1 MLQEVTNTVKVH
13 HISVKYRNTP
23 RYVIT
28 IKSGQ
33 SHDGLVLLY
42 SCDSRLH
49 DSGSDHITQSKSATL
64 NGKNKPVKVPGGK
77 QTCTHTRKSSIL
89 ISLWSPPA
97 IVLEMRILHRQTVS
111 LNTAQTNWEFD
122 SSTNKLGLPYP
133 LIINFIVQST
143 SPFLICL
150 SRWVTNVH
158 HVKDEVN
165 HQPVQI
171 SQNKMDYLSL
181 KTKTKT
187 INSKWKQNCPNIKKK
202 TDNIK

>member
-1 MLQEVTNTVKVH
+1 MIQEVTNTVKVH
-13 HISVKYRNTP
+13 HISEEYRNTP

-28 IKSGQ
+28 IKLGQ
-33 SHDGLVLLY
+33 CHDGLVLLY
-42 SCDSRLH
+42 SCDTRLH
-49 DSGSDHITQSKSATL
+49 DSGSDHITQSKSTTL
-64 NGKNKPVKVPGGK
+64 NGKNKPVKVLGGK
-77 QTCTHTRKSSIL
+77 QTCTHTQK
-89 ISLWSPPA
+89 
-97 IVLEMRILHRQTVS
+97 ILHSHFS
-111 LNTAQTNWEFD
+111 LITSSHIPRDENAAQTNWEFD

-143 SPFLICL
+143 SPFLIWL

-171 SQNKMDYLSL
+171 SQNEMDYLSL

-187 INSKWKQNCPNIKKK
+187 INSKWKKQFCPNIK
-202 TDNIK
+202 NWRY